1 MIDYY
6 MYIPKENINV
16 DMYTNIYLTVNGAKE
31 LDTTGDEYSEL
42 VGKVEDGLEA
52 ISEERQEARYRQF
65 YDSANSKIQDAQKE
79 LDEEK
84 EKAEKELN
92 DAEKELEDAQKEVDD
107 GKAELATNRANANNK
122 FASAESQIEEAKK
135 QLAQSEKEFETKK
148 KQAEEEIA
156 NYEEQITT
164 LEKTKEQL
172 NTAKTSLSKLQ
183 ESVKALEKQL
193 ENATTEEQ
201 KTQIQAQITE
211 LNTQIAT
218 IEATIAAVETE
229 LQSQGVT
236 DIDAT
241 IIQIKTG
248 IQTAREELNNG
259 EEQIENARQE
269 IASNEKSLSS
279 TKSSTYAQL
288 NQAEKE
294 IEEAEKE
301 IEDGKKELEDARK
314 EYEEQIEEAEQE
326 LLDAKEELKKIE
338 RPEWYVLDRE
348 QNTGYAS
355 YVQDTERVAN
365 LAQVFPVVFFLVA
378 ALMSLNSMSRMVE
391 EERVQIGTLKALG
404 YNKMQIS
411 RKYLIYA
418 SLATL
423 VGGGIGL
430 IIGFSYLPK
439 VIADIYAMVYDVPE
453 VILEFNVGY
462 ATAGIAAAILC
473 TVGATIYTCAKI
485 LRHNPATLMR
495 PKAPKPG
502 KRVLLEKIP
511 FIWKHLN
518 FTAKVTA
525 RNLFRYKKR
534 FMMTIIGV
542 CGCTALIIAGFGLRD
557 AIANMI
563 PKQYGEIDKYD
574 INISLQGEKSE
585 EELQQLEEE
594 LLTNENI
601 TETLGANIQSVKI
614 IKDDNN
620 QNIQLI
626 VPEDVNQLDS
636 FIALKDR
643 RNDDEKYV
651 LDNTGTIITEKLA
664 RLLDIN
670 VGDTITIE
678 NADGDRREVTVA
690 HITENY
696 IMHYLYMS
704 PELYNTIFDTKIESN
719 VILAKTN
726 EMTEEQENSLGETL
740 LQDEDNISGVTFIS
754 STADIFEE
762 VMENM
767 DMVVWILI
775 IAAGLLALVVL
786 YNLLNANI
794 SERIRELATIKV
806 LGFYDREVY
815 SYIGRE
821 TVILTILGILVGLVG
836 GYFLTMYILKTCEID
851 MLMFDPEIKA
861 MSYVLGAVITI
872 FFAIIVNIVTYFSL
886 KKIDMIESLKSVE

>member
-31 LDTTGDEYSEL
+31 LDTTSNKYEEA
-42 VGKVEDGLEA
+42 VEKVEDGLEA
-52 ISEERQEARYRQF
+52 ISEERKEARYKEF
-65 YDSANSKIQDAQKE
+65 YNSANSKIQDAQKE

-92 DAEKELEDAQKEVDD
+92 DAEKELETAQNEVDG
-107 GKAELATNRANANNK
+107 GKAEITRNRAGANSK
-122 FASAESQIEEAKK
+122 FASAEKQIEEAKS
-135 QLAQSEKEFETKK
+135 QLEKSENDFNTKK
-148 KQAEEEIA
+148 KQAEQEIS

-164 LEKTKEQL
+164 LEDTKEQL
-172 NTAKTSLSKLQ
+172 SSAESSLSKLQ
-183 ESVKALEKQL
+183 TNKKQL
-193 ENATTEEQ
+193 ENQLENTTAEEQ
-201 KTQIQAQITE
+201 KIQIQAQIDEINNQINTINMTITE
-211 LNTQIAT
+211 VQKKLK
-218 IEATIAAVETE
+218 
-229 LQSQGVT
+229 SQGIT
-236 DIDAT
+236 NIDDT
-241 IIQIKTG
+241 ITKIKTG
-248 IQTAREELNNG
+248 IQTAKSELTKA
-259 EEQIENARQE
+259 EEQIADAKAE
-269 IASNEKSLSS
+269 IVHNEKSLSS
-279 TKSSTYAQL
+279 TKSSTYAKL
-288 NQAEKE
+288 NQAEQE
-294 IEEAEKE
+294 IKEAEKE
-301 IEDGKKELEDARK
+301 IQEGKKELENSKK
-314 EYEEQIEEAEQE
+314 EYEEKIEDAEQE
-326 LLDAKEELKKIE
+326 LLDAKEDLKKIE

-404 YNKMQIS
+404 YSKMQIA
-411 RKYLIYA
+411 RKYLVYA

-423 VGGGIGL
+423 IGGGIGL
-430 IIGFSYLPK
+430 SIGFSFLPK
-439 VIADIYAMVYDVPE
+439 VIADIYAMVYDVPD
-453 VILEFNVGY
+453 VILEFNFGY

-473 TVGATIYTCAKI
+473 TVGATIYTCARI

-502 KRVLLEKIP
+502 KRVLLERIT

-525 RNLFRYKKR
+525 RNIFRYKKR

-542 CGCTALIIAGFGLRD
+542 CGCTSLIIAGFGLRD
-557 AIANMI
+557 AISNMI

-574 INISLQGEKSE
+574 ISISLKEEKNE
-585 EELQQLEEE
+585 KELQELKNEILE
-594 LLTNENI
+594 NENI

-614 IKDDNN
+614 IKNDNN

-626 VPEDVNQLDS
+626 VPEDVNKLEN
-636 FIALKDR
+636 FITIKNR
-643 RNDDEKYV
+643 KNNNEKYV
-651 LDNTGTIITEKLA
+651 LDNTGAIITEKLS
-664 RLLDIN
+664 RLLDIKE
-670 VGDTITIE
+670 GDTITIE
-678 NADGDRREVTVA
+678 NADGDRAEVNVA

-696 IMHYLYMS
+696 IMHYIYIS
-704 PELYNTIFDTKIESN
+704 SELYNTIFDAKIKEN
-719 VILAKTN
+719 TILATTN
-726 EMTEEQENSLGETL
+726 QMTTEEENSLGEVL
-740 LQDEDNISGVTFIS
+740 LKDEKNISGVSFIS

-775 IAAGLLALVVL
+775 IAAGLLALIVL
-786 YNLLNANI
+786 YNLLNSNI

-821 TVILTILGILVGLVG
+821 TIILTILGILVGLIG

-851 MLMFDPEIKA
+851 MLMFVPEIRIW
-861 MSYVLGAVITI
+861 SYILGVVITVL
-872 FFAIIVNIVTYFSL
+872 FAIIVNIVTYFSL